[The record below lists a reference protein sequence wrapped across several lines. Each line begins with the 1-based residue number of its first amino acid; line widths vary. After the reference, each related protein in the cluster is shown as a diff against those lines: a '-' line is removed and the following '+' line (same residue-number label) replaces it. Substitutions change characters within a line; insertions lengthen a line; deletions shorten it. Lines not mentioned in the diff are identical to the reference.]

1 MEQCPQT
8 LFAARFT
15 QNEENRRR
23 DGCQVLRAS
32 RTREIPV
39 STIQRVL
46 ELVLDVHARVQS
58 LAFSPVVLGFLRQC
72 LCCTVPGQLGL
83 WRRKLSF
90 HNSE

>member
-8 LFAARFT
+8 LFAALFT

-23 DGCQVLRAS
+23 DGCELLRAS
-32 RTREIPV
+32 LTREIPV

-46 ELVLDVHARVQS
+46 ELVLDVHARVQN
-58 LAFSPVVLGFLRQC
+58 LAFSPVVLGFLRQR
-72 LCCTVPGQLGL
+72 LWRAVLGHVGL

-90 HNSE
+90 HNPE